1 MLNSEALLTLLRRAP
16 LLYVD
21 AGARGDLEG
30 DWRNFPKDCLSV
42 LAFEPDE
49 KAVIDWENAESGRY
63 VERSALWSSETDVKI
78 HIGTIGSTSS
88 VWPPN
93 MEYLARFARRHV
105 DPRVTQSIAQVRAR
119 PLDTILSER
128 QMRADFL
135 KIDTQGAELQI
146 LQGSRHALEASI
158 LGGVVETW
166 TVPVHQGQG
175 LTHEVMALMQGH
187 GFIICQIET
196 AAAWDRKIVERDNVP
211 HRRQIVGLDIL
222 FMRDPPTIKDRLADP
237 VTAAKYAAIAQMYGH
252 YDLALEAIDIAIAG
266 GRDISLLK
274 TLRGDILGAYVA
286 MTNPPTP
293 ARTGILGKIRNRL
306 FGAPAQQDLPA
317 ETKLHY

>member
-1 MLNSEALLTLLRRAP
+1 MLDSNALVTLLRRAP

-30 DWRNFPKDCLSV
+30 GWRDFPNGCLSV
-42 LAFEPDE
+42 LAFEPDQE
-49 KAVIDWENAESGRY
+49 AVIDWENAEGGRH
-63 VERSALWSSETDVKI
+63 VERSALWSSETVVKI
-78 HIGTIGSTSS
+78 HIGKVGSTSS

-93 MEYLARFARRHV
+93 MDYLARFARRHV

-119 PLDTILSER
+119 PLDSILSER
-128 QMRADFL
+128 GMRADFL

-146 LQGSRHALEASI
+146 LQGSLQALDNSI
-158 LGGVVETW
+158 LGSVVETW

-175 LTHEVMALMQGH
+175 LTHEVMALMQAH

-196 AAAWDRKIVERDNVP
+196 AAAWDRKIVERHNVP

-222 FMRDPPTIKDRLADP
+222 FMRDPLTIKDRLADP

-252 YDLALEAIDIAIAG
+252 YDLALEAVDIALAAEA
-266 GRDISLLK
+266 DLALLK
-274 TLRGDILGAYVA
+274 PLREDILGAYVA

-293 ARTGILGKIRNRL
+293 ASTGILGKIRNRL
-306 FGAPAQQDLPA
+306 FGASAKTDLST